1 MPVQAVF
8 EWQARLLAG
17 RPWEKRLMSMM
28 VHLTPAKNIRQILRT
43 GMHKDE
49 DGVYCMLVLQE

>member
-17 RPWEKRLMSMM
+17 RPWEKRLMPMM
-28 VHLTPAKNIRQILRT
+28 VHLTPAQNIRRILRT
-43 GMHKDE
+43 GMHKNE
-49 DGVYCMLVLQE
+49 DSVYRMPVLQE